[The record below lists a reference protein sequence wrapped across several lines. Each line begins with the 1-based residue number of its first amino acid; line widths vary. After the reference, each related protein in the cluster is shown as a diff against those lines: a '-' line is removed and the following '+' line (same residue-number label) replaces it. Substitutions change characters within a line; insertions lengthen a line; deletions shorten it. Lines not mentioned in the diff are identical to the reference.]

1 MPTPRLDH
9 CIAHGTARDAL
20 GRALADPHIACADG
34 FRLSVLSP
42 DPADPFLLPAVALEV
57 GFPTRRPEPWT
68 RWREHLE
75 PGADEDK
82 DEDEP
87 IESVYLHV
95 PVALVRD
102 LIEAHGGE
110 APPIPRQRA

>member
-9 CIAHGTARDAL
+9 RIAHGTARDAL

-34 FRLSVLSP
+34 FRLSVLAP
-42 DPADPFLLPAVALEV
+42 DAADVFLLPAATLDV
-57 GFPTRRPEPWT
+57 GFPTRRPEPWAHG
-68 RWREHLE
+68 REHLD
-75 PGADEDK
+75 PGADED
-82 DEDEP
+82 DP
-87 IESVYLHV
+87 TESVYLHV

>member
-9 CIAHGTARDAL
+9 RVAHGTARDAL

-34 FRLSVLSP
+34 FRLSVLAP
-42 DPADPFLLPAVALEV
+42 DPADVFLLPALTVEV
-57 GFPTRRPEPWT
+57 GFPTLRPEPWE
-68 RWREHLE
+68 RWREHLD
-75 PGADEDK
+75 PGADED
-82 DEDEP
+82 DP
-87 IESVYLHV
+87 TESVYLHV

-110 APPIPRQRA
+110 ALPIPRQRA